1 MAIIIII
8 SIAIL
13 LISLYF
19 LRKIHKEEGWKGVCM
34 LLSMFVVI
42 STSYVLIAQMTV
54 TSNEDI
60 FAIIFAIVFYTF
72 FNLIIRN
79 GLEGNEKERTTDM
92 LDSLLIS
99 VSLSYFLKKIYPSVI
114 KEFLHIERVYP
125 TFIKVCIMYISVIS
139 IFGIIISILFIIS
152 KFRNTHW
159 SNKDN

>member
-99 VSLSYFLKKIYPSVI
+99 VSLSYFLKKNNIA
-114 KEFLHIERVYP
+114 K
-125 TFIKVCIMYISVIS
+125 
-139 IFGIIISILFIIS
+139 
-152 KFRNTHW
+152 
-159 SNKDN
+159 